1 MLVSHF
7 RRIKCPKST
16 GTEGLWATALGYTKA
31 MALEAKYGATTH
43 NTFEFDG
50 GVLKPK
56 TGANSSN
63 TFEFDGRKIK
73 PKYGANS
80 SNTWVIQ
87 GNVVKPDFGSNSS
100 NTYDINGAPIA
111 VIIGQVCLK
120 LW

>member
-1 MLVSHF
+1 M
-7 RRIKCPKST
+7 PKINWDGRSAGN
-16 GTEGLWATALGYTKA
+16 GTWVYVGNE
-31 MALEAKYGATTH
+31 
-43 NTFEFDG
+43 
-50 GVLKPK
+50 LKPK

-100 NTYDINGAPIA
+100 NTYDINKAPIA

>member
-1 MLVSHF
+1 M
-7 RRIKCPKST
+7 PKINWDGRSAGN
-16 GTEGLWATALGYTKA
+16 GTWVYEGNELKP
-31 MALEAKYGATTH
+31 KYGATTH

-63 TFEFDGRKIK
+63 TFEFDGKKIK

-80 SNTWVIQ
+80 SNT
-87 GNVVKPDFGSNSS
+87 
-100 NTYDINGAPIA
+100 YDINKAPIA